1 MLSFIIRR
9 FLYMIPLLFIISI
22 FAFTI
27 VKLQPSD
34 IVAQWKFNPSIGR
47 DLLESLIRQFDLDK
61 DPVTQY
67 ITWLRNIFTKG
78 DLGFSF
84 FNKVPV
90 EDYLFGGGALLYSMV
105 IILATMLFTWL
116 IAIPIGIYSATHKYS
131 FNDHFLNFMGFL
143 GLSIPVFL
151 LAIVFL
157 QVMVSILRVGSWCDI
172 DWLRPL
178 VTFFRPPCVE
188 ISPGVFSCEGGILCL
203 SKAERLAQGYYSAPE
218 GLAVGGLFANEY
230 ALAPWS
236 WAKFRNFLWHL
247 WPVVII
253 VGTANIAALIRY
265 MRANLLDVLG
275 QPYVQTARAKGLS
288 ERVVIYKHA
297 VRNAINPLVSMLGF
311 WIPFMFE
318 GMLVAS
324 AVMNLQTVEVNYF
337 NALSTQDQ
345 WVIMGGLLYFGVIL
359 VVGNLI
365 SDILLAVVDPKI
377 RYD

>member
-1 MLSFIIRR
+1 MVSFIIRR

-22 FAFTI
+22 VAFTV

-34 IVAQWKFNPSIGR
+34 LIAQWKFNPSIGQEQ
-47 DLLESLIRQFDLDK
+47 LENLIKQFDLDK

-67 ITWLRNIFTKG
+67 ISWIRNIFTRG
-78 DLGFSF
+78 DWGFSF

-90 EDYLFGGGALLYSMV
+90 LDYLFGNGNLLYSM
-105 IILATMLFTWL
+105 IIIFVTMIFTWA

-131 FNDHFLNFMGFL
+131 VLDHFLNFMGFL
-143 GLSIPVFL
+143 GLSIPNFL
-151 LAIVFL
+151 LAVIFL
-157 QVMVSILRVGSWCDI
+157 QLMVVVLNVGSWCNYE
-172 DWLRPL
+172 WLRP
-178 VTFFRPPCVE
+178 VVEFFRPGIECQ
-188 ISPGVFSCEGGILCL
+188 PGDGLGVGYLFDQEYLL
-203 SKAERLAQGYYSAPE
+203 RPWDWDRL
-218 GLAVGGLFANEY
+218 
-230 ALAPWS
+230 
-236 WAKFRNFLWHL
+236 RNFIWHL

-311 WIPFMFE
+311 WIPMMFE
-318 GMLVAS
+318 GMLVTA
-324 AVMNLQTVEVNYF
+324 AVLGLQNTVEHAYF
-337 NALSTQDQ
+337 SALQTQDQ
-345 WVIMGGLLYFGVIL
+345 WVIMGGLLYFGITL
-359 VVGNLI
+359 LVGNLLA
-365 SDILLAVVDPKI
+365 DILLAVVDPKI

>member
-1 MLSFIIRR
+1 MVSFIIRR

-22 FAFTI
+22 VAFTV

-34 IVAQWKFNPSIGR
+34 LIAQWKFNPSISQE
-47 DLLESLIRQFDLDK
+47 LLENLIKQFDLDK

-67 ITWLRNIFTKG
+67 ISWIRNIFTRG
-78 DLGFSF
+78 DWGFSF

-90 EDYLFGGGALLYSMV
+90 LDYLFGNGNLLYSM
-105 IILATMLFTWL
+105 IIIFVTMIFTWA

-131 FNDHFLNFMGFL
+131 FLDHFLNFMGFL
-143 GLSIPVFL
+143 GLSIPNFL
-151 LAIVFL
+151 LAVIFL
-157 QVMVSILRVGSWCDI
+157 QLMVAVLNVGSWCNYE
-172 DWLRPL
+172 WLRP
-178 VTFFRPPCVE
+178 VVEFFRPGREC
-188 ISPGVFSCEGGILCL
+188 SPGDGLGV
-203 SKAERLAQGYYSAPE
+203 GY
-218 GLAVGGLFANEY
+218 LFDQEY
-230 ALAPWS
+230 ILAPWS
-236 WAKFRNFLWHL
+236 WDRLRNFIWHL

-311 WIPFMFE
+311 WIPLMFE
-318 GMLVAS
+318 GMLVTS
-324 AVMNLQTVEVNYF
+324 AVLSLQTVERAYF
-337 NALSTQDQ
+337 DALQTQDQ
-345 WVIMGGLLYFGVIL
+345 WVIMGGLLYFGIAL
-359 VVGNLI
+359 LVGNLLA
-365 SDILLAVVDPKI
+365 DILLAVVDPKI

>member
-1 MLSFIIRR
+1 MWSFIIRR
-9 FLYMIPLLFIISI
+9 VLYMIPLLFIVSI
-22 FAFTI
+22 IAFTV

-34 IVAQWKFNPSIGR
+34 IVAQWKFNPSISQE
-47 DLLESLIRQFDLDK
+47 LLEHYIREFGLDK

-67 ITWLRNIFTKG
+67 LTWIKNVITKG
-78 DLGFSF
+78 DWGFSF

-90 EDYLFGGGALLYSMV
+90 LDYLFGEGNLLYSL
-105 IILATMLFTWL
+105 IIIFVTMLFTWA

-131 FNDHFLNFMGFL
+131 FWDHFLNFMGFL
-143 GLSIPVFL
+143 GLSIPNFL
-151 LAIVFL
+151 LAVIFL
-157 QVMVSILRVGSWCDI
+157 QLMVAVLNVGSWCDYA
-172 DWLRPL
+172 WLRPI
-178 VTFFRPPCVE
+178 VEFFRPPVE
-188 ISPGVFSCEGGILCL
+188 PGGVGCEPGKGLGV
-203 SKAERLAQGYYSAPE
+203 GY
-218 GLAVGGLFANEY
+218 LFDQEY
-230 ALAPWS
+230 LLAPWS

-247 WPVVII
+247 WPVVLI

-311 WIPFMFE
+311 WIPLMFE
-318 GMLVAS
+318 AMLVTS
-324 AVMNLQTVEVNYF
+324 AVLSLGTVERAYF
-337 NALSTQDQ
+337 EALSTQDQ
-345 WVIMGGLLYFGVIL
+345 WVIMGGLLYFGIAL

-365 SDILLAVVDPKI
+365 ADILLAIVDPKI